1 MDLTMR
7 VRTILTLCA
16 APLMTAGLIAPSV
29 LTGLPAGAQTTT
41 NPSSADAYGVL
52 VAARLLQGNVPVN
65 VGPLVESSSTNPP
78 GGPNSASLVSVPA
91 VPSDGSLIQNLGVV
105 QTSTNADGTPQ
116 STATA
121 QTANAKLLPT
131 AGVPQISADVIKAQS
146 NTNCSAAPNA
156 NGTQFVN
163 LKVGPVVV
171 PVNPPPNT
179 TIALGLLTVIVNEQ
193 HPTADGRGL
202 VVNGV
207 HIIAPGTLG
216 GTPVPTQAL
225 LQGDIIISHAVST
238 VVCPGTF
245 DSSGKPIAG
254 APGGSTATPAS
265 TPISMNKTANPST
278 VAAGG
283 TVTYTASI
291 TNRGTSQCLVNE
303 LIDHL
308 PSGFSAT
315 GTSGDLGSKF
325 SSSGRPDKGND
336 VVVVPP
342 SDVIIAP
349 GKSVSQ
355 TFTVTASTTP
365 GTYANNLE
373 LLCSDLGDFVSTGAP
388 VTVTAAPAA
397 TPSGGSTNSG
407 AGATPAP
414 NELPHTGGPSP
425 IVPIGGAV
433 ILAGGLAVAARRR
446 RLHS

>member
-1 MDLTMR
+1 MR

-16 APLMTAGLIAPSV
+16 APLLTAGLIAPSV
-29 LTGLPAGAQTTT
+29 LTGTPAGAQTSP

-52 VAARLLQGNVPVN
+52 VAARLLQGNVPVD

-78 GGPNSASLVSVPA
+78 GGPNSASLVPVPA
-91 VPSDGSLIQNLGVV
+91 IPADGSIVQSLGVV

-121 QTANAKLLPT
+121 ETANAKLLPT

-146 NTNCSAAPNA
+146 NTDCGPNTPNA

-171 PVNPPPNT
+171 PVNPQPNT
-179 TIALGLLTVIVNEQ
+179 TIQLGLLTVIVNEQ

-202 VVNGV
+202 VVNGI
-207 HIIAPGTLG
+207 HIVAPGTLN

-238 VVCPGTF
+238 VVCP
-245 DSSGKPIAG
+245 AG
-254 APGGSTATPAS
+254 GPGSTAKKTT
-265 TPISMNKTANPST
+265 TPIEITKTANPST
-278 VAAGG
+278 VSAGG
-283 TVTYTASI
+283 SVTYTASI
-291 TNRGTSQCLVNE
+291 TNSGPSQCLVNE

-308 PSGFSAT
+308 PVGFSPVSTDGPLGAKES
-315 GTSGDLGSKF
+315 TST
-325 SSSGRPDKGND
+325 RPDKGID
-336 VVVVPP
+336 VTVVPAT
-342 SDVIIAP
+342 SVIIAP
-349 GKSVSQ
+349 GATLSGQHFV
-355 TFTVTASTTP
+355 VTASSTP

-373 LLCSDLGDFVSTGAP
+373 LLCSDLGDFEMTGAP

-397 TPSGGSTNSG
+397 TPTSGTTNNG
-407 AGATPAP
+407 ASATPAP

-425 IVPIGGAV
+425 LVPIGGAV